1 LSVPVVIVAAV
12 AKNGVIGIEGGL
24 PWRVKAD
31 MKTFR
36 AITMGKP
43 VVMGRKTFQSIK
55 RVLDGRDVIVVT
67 RQKDFSAPG
76 AFVAESLDAALT
88 LAQKLAAGRGA
99 DEVCIGGGGEIYR
112 ESMPLADRLRMTH
125 IAAEPAGDTRF
136 PAILP
141 SEWTEMSRESLPRS
155 EGDTA
160 TAEHVVYAR
169 RR

>member
-1 LSVPVVIVAAV
+1 MSALIVMVAAV
-12 AKNGVIGIEGGL
+12 AKNGVIGVDGGL

-67 RQKDFSAPG
+67 RQKDFSATG
-76 AFVAESLDAALT
+76 AFVAESLEAAIM
-88 LAQKLAAGRGA
+88 LAQKLAAGRDA
-99 DEVCIGGGGEIYR
+99 KEICIGGGGEIYR
-112 ESMPLADRLRMTH
+112 EAMPGADRLYVTH
-125 IAAEPAGDTRF
+125 VAAEPSGDTRF
-136 PAILP
+136 PEISAA
-141 SEWTEMSRESLPRS
+141 EWTEISREPLPKS
-155 EGDTA
+155 DGDTA
-160 TAEHVVYAR
+160 TAEHIVYAR